1 MEGFNFG
8 WSLGMLEAVGVLA
21 GSMVERAHLSEGTK
35 RVAPF
40 HNYVLLAG
48 LLGMSSSLSNIALNY
63 IKYPTKVIVA
73 CFLMAVMR
81 RSGGRE
87 GGGLYEAWIFVWN
100 AHLSERTNRRS
111 PFCN

>member
-1 MEGFNFG
+1 MDGFHFG

-21 GSMVERAHLSEGTK
+21 GSMVERAHTSERTK

-63 IKYPTKVIVA
+63 IKYPTKVSLIFEMSSQGVA
-73 CFLMAVMR
+73 MMVMAVC
-81 RSGGRE
+81 
-87 GGGLYEAWIFVWN
+87 L
-100 AHLSERTNRRS
+100 L
-111 PFCN
+111 

>member
-1 MEGFNFG
+1 LKNIFQEALFAMDGFNFG

-21 GSMVERAHLSEGTK
+21 GSMVERAHLSERTK

-63 IKYPTKVIVA
+63 IKYPTKV
-73 CFLMAVMR
+73 
-81 RSGGRE
+81 
-87 GGGLYEAWIFVWN
+87 
-100 AHLSERTNRRS
+100 
-111 PFCN
+111 